1 MRHEVHRRAVR
12 IDGLDVQLSGV
23 APRVARRVAAALP
36 SAVAAEIGR
45 GDPPAGQGLTLAG
58 GGAAEVTRALARE
71 IAARIRAG
79 LQAGTRE
86 DR

>member
-12 IDGLDVQLSGV
+12 IEGLDVRLSGV
-23 APRVARRVAAALP
+23 EPRVARRVAAALP

-45 GDPPAGQGLTLAG
+45 GDPPAGRGLTLAG

-71 IAARIRAG
+71 IAARVRAG
-79 LQAGTRE
+79 LQAGNRE